1 MYKMSQSHRKK
12 NNKNKNNNNLK
23 KIIKTKQDFFEDRG
37 NKLMGVDFFF
47 RRGKNVTLL
56 TCLYILE
63 YIRGEKYTDESLI
76 IGE

>member
-1 MYKMSQSHRKK
+1 MRAEEI
-12 NNKNKNNNNLK
+12 NKWEL
-23 KIIKTKQDFFEDRG
+23 
-37 NKLMGVDFFF
+37 FFF

-63 YIRGEKYTDESLI
+63 YIRSEKYTDESLI